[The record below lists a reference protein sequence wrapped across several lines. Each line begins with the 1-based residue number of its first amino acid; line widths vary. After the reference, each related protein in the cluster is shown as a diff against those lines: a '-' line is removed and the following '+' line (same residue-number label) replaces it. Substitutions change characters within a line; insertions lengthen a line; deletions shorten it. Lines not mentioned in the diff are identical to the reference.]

1 MTLGWLSGP
10 EPEPSQGLR
19 GEEDESGPRQDRE
32 EDPGGGKGIGDEAAR
47 QRTEKREGTEADVIR
62 NTAHAEKRN
71 TLRKRKG
78 PSAVLAPAQAV
89 RGGSRRLSHA
99 CHTCGREG
107 GRPHGPSKS
116 RAHIKDIRFSFIR
129 LLSKCIQFKVEK

>member
-47 QRTEKREGTEADVIR
+47 QRTEKREGTEAEVIR
-62 NTAHAEKRN
+62 NIAHAEKRN
-71 TLRKRKG
+71 KLRKRKG
-78 PSAVLAPAQAV
+78 PVLSWPPAQAV
-89 RGGSRRLSHA
+89 RATPVTHA
-99 CHTCGREG
+99 G
-107 GRPHGPSKS
+107 GRPHSLSKS